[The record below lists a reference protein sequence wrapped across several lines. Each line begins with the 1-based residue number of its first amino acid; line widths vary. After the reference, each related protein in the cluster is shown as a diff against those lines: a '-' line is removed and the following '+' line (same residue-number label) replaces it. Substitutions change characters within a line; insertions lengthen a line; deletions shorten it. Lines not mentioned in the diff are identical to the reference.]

1 MPPPLGSLL
10 DSLFEVY
17 LFILFGAVMGL
28 HLCAGFVL
36 AAVSAGYCPVA
47 LCVLLIMVAS
57 FAAEHRL

>member
-10 DSLFEVY
+10 DSLFENF
-17 LFILFGAVMGL
+17 LFIWAIMGL

-47 LCVLLIMVAS
+47 LCALLIVVAS

>member
-1 MPPPLGSLL
+1 
-10 DSLFEVY
+10 
-17 LFILFGAVMGL
+17 MGL